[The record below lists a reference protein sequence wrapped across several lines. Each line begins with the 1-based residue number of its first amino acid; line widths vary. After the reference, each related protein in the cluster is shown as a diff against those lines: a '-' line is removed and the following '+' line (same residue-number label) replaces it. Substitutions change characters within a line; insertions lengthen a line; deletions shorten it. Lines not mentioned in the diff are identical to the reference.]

1 MNRTVVHLIAAQPVS
16 RTELADLGLDL
27 VLQCFKPT
35 ELFLPSG
42 QPLKVGDHQCA
53 HRGVALCCCDPG
65 IAVDL
70 IRNRDRNILH
80 SFTVSQ
86 FPGQMQDAATRNGRS
101 LEKKSHH
108 RNIGPH
114 ITGSAFNW
122 AGWYRSHWP
131 HAPRRP
137 LQASAAVV
145 IGRRRTRAT

>member
-1 MNRTVVHLIAAQPVS
+1 MNRTVVHLVAAQPVS

-80 SFTVSQ
+80 SFTVTQ
-86 FPGQMQDAATRNGRS
+86 FPWTGARRRDA
-101 LEKKSHH
+101 E
-108 RNIGPH
+108 
-114 ITGSAFNW
+114 
-122 AGWYRSHWP
+122 
-131 HAPRRP
+131 RP
-137 LQASAAVV
+137 LTRKKIAPPEH
-145 IGRRRTRAT
+145 RTAYNRPWVP